1 MTHPH
6 SEGLYSQQTQ
16 AEIRQD
22 EEPGP
27 TQAFNSNIYMPEI
40 KLLDYGLNP

>member
-1 MTHPH
+1 MTHPQ

-22 EEPGP
+22 GELGP
-27 TQAFNSNIYMPEI
+27 NQAFSSNIYMPEI
-40 KLLDYGLNP
+40 KLLGYGLNP